1 MSSVNVGSIADLV
14 TDGGTLVDVAGTPVA
29 VFRVDDNVYAIEDTC
44 SHAEA
49 SLSEGDVFDGEVECP
64 RHGAAFDI
72 ATGAALTLPATQP
85 VRTYTTE
92 IRDGDL
98 YVSHNPDEDDR

>member
-1 MSSVNVGSIADLV
+1 MSGIKVGPIAGIPSD
-14 TDGGTLVDVAGTPVA
+14 TGTLVDVDGTAVA
-29 VFRVDDNVYAIEDTC
+29 VFRVEDVVYAIDDRC

-64 RHGAAFDI
+64 KHGAAFDI

-85 VRTYTTE
+85 VQTYTTE
-92 IRDGDL
+92 VRDGDL
-98 YVSHNPDEDDR
+98 YINSKRSEDAR